1 MLNKNERR
9 RERRA
14 SEYESKKAFLGMG
27 ANEGV
32 VGRERKEG
40 EETKRLEYR
49 RLLRP
54 HWILLVQTRG
64 NKRLTRT
71 SR

>member
-1 MLNKNERR
+1 MLNKKERR

-32 VGRERKEG
+32 WEGRE
-40 EETKRLEYR
+40 KREK
-49 RLLRP
+49 
-54 HWILLVQTRG
+54 
-64 NKRLTRT
+64 KR
-71 SR
+71 SGSSIAAC